1 MSTASIRGNADGAGK
16 HEDTPCGDA
25 APDVVAELAER
36 LERVITLRVSKRRLI
51 DFSDQLIDF
60 SDQPDEHVPFESVHF
75 VDEDAPADQHAASL
89 ASTGDLSDE
98 AGNASP
104 ASLEDLTST
113 EEEVEVASTPSI
125 SDSAVTSS
133 VVHLVPQ
140 VLAELPAEGA
150 GAIDAR
156 LPSLENLASTEVEMP
171 LTTSMSDSE
180 KVTEVACTTLM
191 IYRDLAAM
199 TPVVQLMPHS
209 EELPAEGAGA
219 SNACLPSL
227 DNLAS
232 TEVAMPLTTS
242 MSDSERVTEVACTT
256 LMIYRDLAAMT
267 PVVQLMPHSE
277 ELPAEGAGASN
288 ACLPSLDNLAS
299 TEVEMPLAT
308 SMSDSKEFT
317 QVAVTSGIQLMP
329 QEAEVPQNDGTEV
342 AITPAIQLM
351 PQVEEVPP
359 KDVTVV
365 AEDTLIGTESN
376 VVVSDAPQSGPRL
389 CGSGGMVDGSEKDS
403 RVKSTCELITV
414 EAIKDSSPM
423 DSEERW
429 CQREYI
435 GLARFQLFGGRV
447 QTGAQTAGLIAMR
460 QIVTKQLPIITP
472 QYATSLL
479 FEPYHRSLLVIYS
492 GIIAGGAVYRLMEYS
507 LPGSPD
513 TKARFAE
520 LAFLT
525 VAEEHQLSGLGTRIM
540 NVLKGQLLADKC
552 DRIMTYADHLAIGFF
567 RQQGFTPHFTLPSQ
581 AYVGRIKQYDHAHP
595 FECVLQ
601 EQLPYLSLPHALRGC
616 RRDIIEGWD
625 VAPRRPRAASQLCE
639 SSNVSDAEFRK
650 DSAGDFTGEN
660 IMDTTQVCAGG

>member
-227 DNLAS
+227 DNLA
-232 TEVAMPLTTS
+232 
-242 MSDSERVTEVACTT
+242 R
-256 LMIYRDLAAMT
+256 
-267 PVVQLMPHSE
+267 
-277 ELPAEGAGASN
+277 
-288 ACLPSLDNLAS
+288 

>member
-1 MSTASIRGNADGAGK
+1 
-16 HEDTPCGDA
+16 
-25 APDVVAELAER
+25 
-36 LERVITLRVSKRRLI
+36 
-51 DFSDQLIDF
+51 
-60 SDQPDEHVPFESVHF
+60 
-75 VDEDAPADQHAASL
+75 
-89 ASTGDLSDE
+89 
-98 AGNASP
+98 
-104 ASLEDLTST
+104 
-113 EEEVEVASTPSI
+113 
-125 SDSAVTSS
+125 
-133 VVHLVPQ
+133 
-140 VLAELPAEGA
+140 
-150 GAIDAR
+150 
-156 LPSLENLASTEVEMP
+156 
-171 LTTSMSDSE
+171 
-180 KVTEVACTTLM
+180 
-191 IYRDLAAM
+191 
-199 TPVVQLMPHS
+199 
-209 EELPAEGAGA
+209 
-219 SNACLPSL
+219 
-227 DNLAS
+227 
-232 TEVAMPLTTS
+232 
-242 MSDSERVTEVACTT
+242 
-256 LMIYRDLAAMT
+256 
-267 PVVQLMPHSE
+267 
-277 ELPAEGAGASN
+277 
-288 ACLPSLDNLAS
+288 
-299 TEVEMPLAT
+299 MPLAT

>member
-199 TPVVQLMPHS
+199 APVVQ
-209 EELPAEGAGA
+209 
-219 SNACLPSL
+219 
-227 DNLAS
+227 
-232 TEVAMPLTTS
+232 
-242 MSDSERVTEVACTT
+242 R
-256 LMIYRDLAAMT
+256 
-267 PVVQLMPHSE
+267 MPHSE

>member
-199 TPVVQLMPHS
+199 TPVVQRMPHS

-227 DNLAS
+227 DNLA
-232 TEVAMPLTTS
+232 
-242 MSDSERVTEVACTT
+242 R
-256 LMIYRDLAAMT
+256 
-267 PVVQLMPHSE
+267 
-277 ELPAEGAGASN
+277 
-288 ACLPSLDNLAS
+288 